1 VNFINLGSWELVLII
16 VIAILA
22 VGPKRLVQ
30 IVRTIQ
36 KWAAQAR
43 RISRQLMGSLQ
54 SELDAADDLKATAQ
68 DAVEAVREIQR
79 GMTETINGASG
90 GGEALT
96 ETAQEATTALKG
108 LREDLKKLGRQVEA
122 NADADEQ
129 KPEADE

>member
-1 VNFINLGSWELVLII
+1 MNFINLGSWELVLII